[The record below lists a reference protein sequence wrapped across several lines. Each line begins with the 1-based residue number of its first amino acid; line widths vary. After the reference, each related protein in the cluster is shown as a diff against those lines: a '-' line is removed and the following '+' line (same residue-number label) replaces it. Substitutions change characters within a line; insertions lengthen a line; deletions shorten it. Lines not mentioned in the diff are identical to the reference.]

1 MRPAACDAAPAMGA
15 DEMAAP
21 AMDAPPSTS
30 LQPGQLTVLVCFS
43 AISSTLLLV
52 NKLTLNHIPL
62 PALVSTLQ
70 FVVAS
75 GTCLV
80 LKATGLAV
88 VDDFEW
94 AKVKPYLLYVCLF
107 GASIFTNMK
116 VLELATVETII
127 VFRSALPLLVSLLDA
142 AFLGRHLPSRRSC
155 ATLLVVAGGATAYA
169 LTDDEF
175 RSVRGVRAYGWA
187 LVYFVVLS
195 VEMAYGKHIVG
206 PHLGL
211 KSMWGPVMY
220 TNTLAAPLML
230 AVGVATGETRT
241 LAAMM
246 TTTGKEAAGLGTEAE
261 GAGHDDDGDDGGGD
275 GLLPSGAR
283 WDVAGVLLL
292 LLSCV
297 FGTAISYFGFRARKE
312 VTATCFTVV
321 GVLNKMI
328 TVLANLLLSAQH
340 ASPAGI
346 LSLLV
351 CILAATC
358 YQPSPLR
365 SAYLVPL
372 KGDVDAAEAASEM
385 ELEPVAPDRGEQG
398 GGSAAMR
405 TASASCSS

>member
-1 MRPAACDAAPAMGA
+1 MPRTRVVSEQSAEPPLQG
-15 DEMAAP
+15 
-21 AMDAPPSTS
+21 APPSNS
-30 LQPGQLTVLVCFS
+30 LQPGQLAVLVTFS
-43 AISSTLLLV
+43 VISSTLLLI

-70 FVVAS
+70 FVVAA

-94 AKVKPYLLYVCLF
+94 AKVKPYLLYVCMF
-107 GASIFTNMK
+107 GGSIYTNMK
-116 VLELATVETII
+116 ALELATVETII
-127 VFRSALPLLVSLLDA
+127 VFRSALPLLVSLLDF

-155 ATLLVVAGGATAYA
+155 AALLVVAGGATSYA

-175 RSVRGVRAYGWA
+175 TGVRGVRAYGWA
-187 LVYFVVLS
+187 LAYFLVLS

-220 TNTLAAPLML
+220 TNTLSSPLML
-230 AVGVATGETRT
+230 AVGIATGEMRA
-241 LAAMM
+241 LAAM
-246 TTTGKEAAGLGTEAE
+246 TFARGAEAE
-261 GAGHDDDGDDGGGD
+261 AEAHAVSAGHGDGGGGGSSD
-275 GLLPSGAR
+275 GGDELSSGAR
-283 WDVAGVLLL
+283 WDVSGVLLL

-321 GVLNKMI
+321 GVFNKML

-346 LSLLV
+346 ASLLV
-351 CILAATC
+351 CILAATG
-358 YQPSPLR
+358 YKQAPLR

-372 KGDVDAAEAASEM
+372 KGEMEAAEVNEAACEM
-385 ELEPVAPDRGEQG
+385 ELEPVEPERCDD
-398 GGSAAMR
+398 GSQASTGTR
-405 TASASCSS
+405 T